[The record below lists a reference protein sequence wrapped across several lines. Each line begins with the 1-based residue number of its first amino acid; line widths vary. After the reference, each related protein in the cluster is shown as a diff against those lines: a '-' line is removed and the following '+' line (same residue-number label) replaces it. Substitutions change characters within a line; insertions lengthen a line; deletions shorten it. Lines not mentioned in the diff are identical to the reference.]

1 MEKIEL
7 NDEWQVYSGE
17 DAKLW
22 EIPSEAKTYS
32 LPFDALMSVERDF
45 SVPFGHENSYTSAA
59 VFYFYN
65 FLPNVEPP
73 HHKVYL
79 EIDGLCGRGEV
90 TIGGAFVA
98 SIVSSTR
105 KVIDITPYYEAN
117 AVVCFRIASLPDTGK
132 YIGCGIAGSVRLL
145 VVKEKLFVAPHG
157 VLMAAEKRGGKE
169 LITANVEL
177 VNDGDTDIFPIVMVE
192 VLNAKNK
199 RVVKKVRK
207 VKIPAFSTRHFD
219 FPLKLSRGFEWTKFD
234 PYLYHAAVKID
245 ERREDE
251 ERTSFGI
258 VSHKI
263 DNQKVYHYNKAAT
276 KLKGVVLAQNNAV
289 SGSASVAVLEQRRL
303 SALAKIGYNAVK
315 FIGCPTQTVLNA
327 LDAYGMICV
336 VDLFECLR
344 IGSRSNDGHA
354 HFNSEWEN
362 IVIESISALRNHPCV
377 AAYGVAHDAAESYN
391 RGDGHALVKRIV
403 EKIKALDSSRPV
415 IVSAKELL
423 PTQKEITQ
431 FEIDIPHKEGAAF
444 ENLAVSAARGKSIF
458 EKLTQGYF
466 DLGDIAG
473 YQYLYPRFSSD
484 KARPILGMGDKSI
497 QAADVFEE
505 ADKNAHV
512 MGAFLE
518 YGSDFLGSAE
528 RVERIHGV
536 EPVYYN
542 TEGDLDSTFN
552 IKPAASIKEILLGKK
567 TACCISVQDPDAVN
581 PDSPDNSTALEPL
594 WNWPRHIGKP
604 VKVVVHSV
612 GEVVA
617 LFLDG
622 KPVGRK
628 LSGKFSNYTATFKTN
643 FYPGKLEAVSFHKG
657 AEQARTVLE
666 SVSSPKA
673 IRLECDKKAMEVGE
687 YTAIEIII
695 IDKDGRVV
703 PYAARDIEV
712 QIQEGGE
719 LVALANA
726 DPTRGSPVTVSNIA
740 VHDGRALALV
750 RGIKEGKMIVKVV
763 SDGLLSNKISIKV
776 K

>member
-1 MEKIEL
+1 MEKFDL

-17 DAKLW
+17 DASLW
-22 EIPSEAKTYS
+22 EVPSEAKTYS

-45 SVPFGHENSYTSAA
+45 MVPLGHENSYTSAA

-65 FLPNVEPP
+65 FLPKIKSP
-73 HHKVYL
+73 HRVYL
-79 EIDGLCGRGEV
+79 EIDGLCGRGDV
-90 TIGGAFVA
+90 TIGGEFVA
-98 SIVSSTR
+98 SIVSSAR

-117 AVVCFRIASLPDTGK
+117 AVVCFRIASLPDTGR
-132 YIGCGIAGSVRLL
+132 YVGCGIAGGVRLL

-157 VLMAAEKRGGKE
+157 VLMATEKSGGKD

-177 VNDGDTDIFPIVMVE
+177 VNDGDADIFPIVMVE

-199 RVVKKVRK
+199 RVAKKVRK
-207 VKIPAFSTRHFD
+207 VKILAFSTRHFD
-219 FPLKLSRGFEWTKFD
+219 FPLKLSKGFEWAKFD

-245 ERREDE
+245 ERREEE

-263 DNQKVYHYNKAAT
+263 DSNNVYHYNGIPA

-315 FIGCPTQTVLNA
+315 FVGCPTQTVLNV

-344 IGSRSNDGHA
+344 IGSRSNDGHM
-354 HFNSEWEN
+354 HFNSEWESV
-362 IVIESISALRNHPCV
+362 VIESISALRNHPCV
-377 AAYGVAHDAAESYN
+377 AAYGVAHNATESYN

-403 EKIKALDSSRPV
+403 EKIKALDSSRPI
-415 IVSAKELL
+415 IVSAKELV

-431 FEIDIPHKEGAAF
+431 FEVVVPHKEGVEF
-444 ENLAVSAARGKSIF
+444 ENLAVSAARGKSVF
-458 EKLTQGYF
+458 EKLTQEYF
-466 DLGDIAG
+466 NLGDIAG
-473 YQYLYPRFSSD
+473 YQYLYPRFSFD
-484 KARPILGMGDKSI
+484 KAKPILGMGDKGI

-505 ADKNAHV
+505 VDKNAHV

-542 TEGDLDSTFN
+542 TEGDLDAAFN

-567 TACCISVQDPDAVN
+567 TICSISVQDPDAVN
-581 PDSPDNSTALEPL
+581 PDASDNSTALESL

-604 VKVVVHSV
+604 VKVVVHSA
-612 GEVVA
+612 GEIVA

-643 FYPGKLEAVSFHKG
+643 FYPGRLEAVCFHKG
-657 AEQARTVLE
+657 AEQVRAVLE
-666 SVSSPKA
+666 SVTQPKA
-673 IRLECDKKAMEVGE
+673 IKLECDKKNIAVGE
-687 YTAIEIII
+687 YAAIEIII
-695 IDKDGRVV
+695 TDKDGRIVS
-703 PYAARDIEV
+703 YAARDIEV
-712 QIQEGGE
+712 QIQESGE

-740 VHDGRALALV
+740 VHDGRALALA
-750 RGIKEGKMIVKVV
+750 RGQKEGKMVVKVL
-763 SDGLLSNKISIKV
+763 SDGLLSSKISIKV